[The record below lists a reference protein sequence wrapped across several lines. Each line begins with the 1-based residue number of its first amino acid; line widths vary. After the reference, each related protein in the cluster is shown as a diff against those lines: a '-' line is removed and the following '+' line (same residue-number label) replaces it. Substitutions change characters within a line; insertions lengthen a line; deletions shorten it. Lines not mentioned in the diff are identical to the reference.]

1 MQKTK
6 FDYLIYIYLYHYE
19 TNTYSFRPHLPLLS
33 EGTPI
38 EAFYVN
44 RKTLIPDYCC
54 KACRSAACKKR
65 YLDSRSVNDIRTYP
79 LITDIKDR
87 TLRMELILHARQ
99 VVNESVARKRRRL
112 WETVGE

>member
-1 MQKTK
+1 MKQT
-6 FDYLIYIYLYHYE
+6 L
-19 TNTYSFRPHLPLLS
+19 TSFVRTCHSCLREL
-33 EGTPI
+33 PI

-99 VVNESVARKRRRL
+99 VVNESVARKRSRL

>member
-1 MQKTK
+1 MEQT
-6 FDYLIYIYLYHYE
+6 LNPNIRTCHSCLRE
-19 TNTYSFRPHLPLLS
+19 L
-33 EGTPI
+33 PI

>member
-1 MQKTK
+1 MKQTLTP
-6 FDYLIYIYLYHYE
+6 FVRTCHSCLREL
-19 TNTYSFRPHLPLLS
+19 
-33 EGTPI
+33 PI

-65 YLDSRSVNDIRTYP
+65 YLDSPSVNDIRTYP

>member
-1 MQKTK
+1 
-6 FDYLIYIYLYHYE
+6 IYIYIIMKQTLNPTIRTCHSCLRE
-19 TNTYSFRPHLPLLS
+19 L
-33 EGTPI
+33 PI

>member
-1 MQKTK
+1 
-6 FDYLIYIYLYHYE
+6 
-19 TNTYSFRPHLPLLS
+19 
-33 EGTPI
+33 
-38 EAFYVN
+38 
-44 RKTLIPDYCC
+44 
-54 KACRSAACKKR
+54 
-65 YLDSRSVNDIRTYP
+65 

>member
-1 MQKTK
+1 MKQTLTP
-6 FDYLIYIYLYHYE
+6 FVRTCHSCLREL
-19 TNTYSFRPHLPLLS
+19 
-33 EGTPI
+33 PI

-44 RKTLIPDYCC
+44 RKTLIPDYC
-54 KACRSAACKKR
+54 CKKR

>member
-6 FDYLIYIYLYHYE
+6 FDYLIQYI
-19 TNTYSFRPHLPLLS
+19 HLIMEQTLNPTIRTCHSCLREL
-33 EGTPI
+33 PI

-99 VVNESVARKRRRL
+99 VVNESVARKR
-112 WETVGE
+112 